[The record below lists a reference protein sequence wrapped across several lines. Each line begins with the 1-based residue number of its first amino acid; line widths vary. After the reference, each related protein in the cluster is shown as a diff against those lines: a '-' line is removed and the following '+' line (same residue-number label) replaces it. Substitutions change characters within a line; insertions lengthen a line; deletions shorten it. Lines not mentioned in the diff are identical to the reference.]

1 MCYLRHQNQSAAL
14 KVFIAPAGLPAYLD
28 RVKPNQPKV
37 LIPIGVLLVL
47 LIFVGNYMTGGHPYS
62 TKVEDLR
69 AQFNRDK
76 GKVRLLMLLAP
87 S

>member
-1 MCYLRHQNQSAAL
+1 LRKFSLPPPTLQS
-14 KVFIAPAGLPAYLD
+14 YLD
-28 RVKPNQPKV
+28 PVKPNQPKV
-37 LIPIGVLLVL
+37 LIPVGVLLVL

-62 TKVEDLR
+62 TRIEDLR
-69 AQFNRDK
+69 AQFNRDR